1 MRGPG
6 AVPGLFA
13 AESAM
18 DELAIKLNM
27 DPVEFRLLNGPEK
40 DESNGLPFSSRHFQE
55 CLRIGADKFGWS
67 KRIPKVSSMREG
79 DLILGWGMAV
89 DYVPQDDKGAS
100 GTAIPM
106 AWDIGSNSNN

>member
-13 AESAM
+13 TESAM

-27 DPVEFRLLNGPEK
+27 DPVEFRLLNEPQK

-55 CLRIGADKFGWS
+55 CLRVGAEEIWLVKTKTGSGFDAGGRPRIG
-67 KRIPKVSSMREG
+67 
-79 DLILGWGMAV
+79 LGSGCMLV
-89 DYVPQDDKGAS
+89 DS
-100 GTAIPM
+100 GTL
-106 AWDIGSNSNN
+106 SL